1 MAAETLDEFF
11 KKRIVNAEPVEWKG
25 PFPDPYSSSTPEEA
39 KAFEAEIR
47 KPISKAPKVL
57 EAPPIDV
64 ETKVKEVAQP
74 VKPEVAAVAAAS
86 PKVTPEMLD
95 QIRSS
100 MAQPALAEVSSSETL
115 PPQAAV
121 APEKIDLKAIRQQV
135 EQEGP
140 QLGLTDAL
148 LGLIPV
154 GIDAF
159 TGGYG
164 GGLDV
169 GAKYYTDKVK
179 DNEKRKQTLEDFLLK
194 SAQARSIAGA
204 KKSASAKLPTAS
216 NLVPVVAP
224 DGTVKYEW
232 AGKAAGMEKP
242 EADKSGLSL
251 EDWMKREQ
259 FKARLKALGNKEK
272 LSKDEEKE
280 KRQLEM
286 TLSQRWETNKF
297 TQGTRD
303 VAASYNRIAKISPDN
318 STPIDD
324 MGAIFDLMKALD
336 PASVVRESEQAMA
349 IGARSYG
356 DVVSYFS
363 QIMSGERKLTPQQV
377 RNIQKFAKR
386 LHDNRIQE
394 QKKVDAG
401 FLQKAESYG
410 LNPANV
416 VQNISENH
424 AVQWKG
430 KTIFFST
437 KEEADA
443 ARKTAEEYEKAQ
455 KGNK

>member
-1 MAAETLDEFF
+1 MAETLDEFF

-25 PFPDPYSSSTPEEA
+25 PFPDPYKSLSPEESQS
-39 KAFEAEIR
+39 FEAENAKVLAKSKPTLVAD
-47 KPISKAPKVL
+47 KPIN
-57 EAPPIDV
+57 V

-95 QIRSS
+95 QIRASL
-100 MAQPALAEVSSSETL
+100 AQPALAEVSSSETL

-121 APEKIDLKAIRQQV
+121 APEKIDLKAIREQV

-154 GIDAF
+154 GVDAM

-169 GAKYYTDKVK
+169 GAKYYTERAK

-216 NLVPVVAP
+216 NLVPVER
-224 DGTVKYEW
+224 DGKVVYEW
-232 AGKAAGMEKP
+232 AGKAAGMQKP
-242 EADKSGLSL
+242 EKESTSLGL
-251 EDWMKREQ
+251 EDRMKLLQEA
-259 FKARLKALGNKEK
+259 ARLRALNKKDK
-272 LSKDEEKE
+272 LTQDEEKE
-280 KRQLEM
+280 KRDLEM
-286 TLSQRWETNKF
+286 TLSDRWEKNKF
-297 TQGTRD
+297 TMGTRD
-303 VAASYNRIAKISPDN
+303 VTASYNRIAKISPEN
-318 STPIDD
+318 SSPIDD

-336 PASVVRESEQAMA
+336 PSSVVRESEQAMA

-356 DVVSYFS
+356 DVVSYFGS
-363 QIMSGERKLTPQQV
+363 IMSGERKLTPGQV

-386 LHDNRIQE
+386 LHDSRIQE

-416 VQNISENH
+416 VQKISENH
-424 AVQWKG
+424 AVKWKG
-430 KTIFFST
+430 KTIFFNT
-437 KEEADA
+437 QEEADA
-443 ARKTAEEYEKAQ
+443 AAAVPGAEKV
-455 KGNK
+455 K